1 MNKLDNKLSFFIF
14 GKEVAINFN
23 TKQVEIQ
30 SKDINVIGKI
40 SIYLCAEGFMDDN
53 YLNQMRDK
61 H

>member
-1 MNKLDNKLSFFIF
+1 MNKIENKLCFFIF
-14 GKEVAINFN
+14 GKAVAIDFN

-30 SKDINVIGKI
+30 SKDKNVIGKI
-40 SIYLCAEGFMDDN
+40 SIYLCAEGFMDDI

>member
-1 MNKLDNKLSFFIF
+1 MNKIENKLSFFVF
-14 GKEVAINFN
+14 GKAVAIDFN

-30 SKDINVIGKI
+30 SKDKNVIGKI
-40 SIYLCAEGFMDDN
+40 SVYLCAEGFMDDI

>member
-1 MNKLDNKLSFFIF
+1 MNKLENNLSFFIF
-14 GKEVAINFN
+14 GKPVAIDFN

-30 SKDINVIGKI
+30 SKDMNVIGKI